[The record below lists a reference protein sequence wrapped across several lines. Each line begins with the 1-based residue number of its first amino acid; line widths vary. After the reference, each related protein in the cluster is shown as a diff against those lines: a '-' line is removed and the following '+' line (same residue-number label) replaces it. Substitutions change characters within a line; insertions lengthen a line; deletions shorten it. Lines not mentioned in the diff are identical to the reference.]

1 MGKKK
6 KITSISTKTGDCGQ
20 TSLANGERVAKDSL
34 VMEVVG
40 TIDELNSWLGL
51 IIAYLES
58 DFLVQK
64 KVLVQVQQD
73 LYQLSAVIVK
83 APQIKFK
90 KSSLD
95 QLEKHSQ
102 ALEVEMAGSWQG
114 KFLHPGGTKLAAQL
128 DVARTICRRCERL
141 TFKYSASSLEKIPA
155 LIMSYLNRLSDYLY
169 LLRCYIN
176 LYQKHSEKPLTPD
189 K

>member
-1 MGKKK
+1 MN
-6 KITSISTKTGDCGQ
+6 SISTKTGDCGQ

-40 TIDELNSWLGL
+40 TLDELSSWVGL
-51 IIAYLES
+51 VIAHLEDNFS
-58 DFLVQK
+58 SQEDILSQI
-64 KVLVQVQQD
+64 QQD
-73 LYQLSAVIVK
+73 LYQLSAVIVQ
-83 APQIKFK
+83 APQVKFK
-90 KSSLD
+90 KLALD
-95 QLEKHSQ
+95 QLEEHS
-102 ALEVEMAGSWQG
+102 AVLEKEMAGSWQG

-141 TFKYSASSLEKIPA
+141 MFKHSDSGPKKVPA
-155 LIMSYLNRLSDYLY
+155 LIMQYLNRLSDYLY

-176 LYQKHSEKPLTPD
+176 LYQKHSEKQLTPD

>member
-1 MGKKK
+1 MS
-6 KITSISTKTGDCGQ
+6 SISTKTGDCGQ

-51 IIAYLES
+51 VIVHAES
-58 DFLVQK
+58 DFPPQK
-64 KVLVQVQQD
+64 KSLEKVQQD

-83 APQIKFK
+83 APQLKFK
-90 KSSLD
+90 KSALNR
-95 QLEKHSQ
+95 LEKHSEALQ
-102 ALEVEMAGSWQG
+102 AAMKGSWHN

-128 DVARTICRRCERL
+128 DIARTVCRRCERL
-141 TFKYSASSLEKIPA
+141 TFKYAQQEPKNVPA
-155 LIMSYLNRLSDYLY
+155 LIRQYLNRLSDYLY
-169 LLRCYIN
+169 VLRCYIN
-176 LYQKHSEKPLTPD
+176 LDQKYSEKLLSPD